1 VDVGRPYR
9 AVCSRIEG
17 EILIVLAG
25 TNRPLTGREVA
36 RLTKQGSQAG
46 VNRALRRLVEHGI
59 VGAQEAGA
67 AILYTL
73 NRDHLASPIVL
84 LLSGLR
90 EELLRRLRDSLDA
103 WKIAPYHVSL
113 FGSTARADGDTSS
126 DIDIFLVR
134 PAKIDEDNPV
144 WRGRVDLWVQDVYRW
159 TGNHVGL
166 AEIAQKELGRLRR
179 TRPEIVPSLLSD
191 AILLKGPPVAE
202 LLRRRR

>member
-1 VDVGRPYR
+1 MDVGRPYR

-36 RLTKQGSQAG
+36 RLAKQGSQAG

-59 VGAQEAGA
+59 VSAQEAGA

-90 EELLRRLRDSLDA
+90 EELLRRLRDSLDT
-103 WKIAPYHVSL
+103 WKIAPYHTSL

-134 PAKIDEDNPV
+134 PAEIDEDNPV
-144 WRGRVDLWVQDVYRW
+144 WRGRVDLWVQDVHRW

-166 AEIAQKELGRLRR
+166 AEIAQKELSRLRK
-179 TRPEIVPSLLSD
+179 TRPEIVSSLLSD

-202 LLRRRR
+202 LLGRRR